1 MPPLRSGLRSEL
13 AASVTPLIVF
23 MPRKKSS
30 HPEQL
35 LTHRIR
41 TRVTAA
47 NYERLDKLRRESD
60 CRSVG
65 EVARKILSGER
76 LNIFYRDISLNG
88 PMEELAL
95 IRKELKAVGINI
107 NQQTRRFHNS
117 KSEAERLFHANR
129 TAKDY
134 ERIEVK
140 VDRLLTI
147 VSQLATKWLP
157 RS

>member
-1 MPPLRSGLRSEL
+1 
-13 AASVTPLIVF
+13 
-23 MPRKKSS
+23 MPRKKSP

-41 TRVTAA
+41 TRVTATV
-47 NYERLDKLRRESD
+47 YGKLEKLRQESD

-65 EVARKILSGER
+65 EVCRKILSGET
-76 LNIFYRDISLNG
+76 LNFFYRDISLNG

-95 IRKELKAVGINI
+95 IRKELKAIGINI

-134 ERIEVK
+134 QRIEAK
-140 VDRLLTI
+140 VDRLLGI
-147 VSQLATKWLP
+147 VTQLAAKWLP